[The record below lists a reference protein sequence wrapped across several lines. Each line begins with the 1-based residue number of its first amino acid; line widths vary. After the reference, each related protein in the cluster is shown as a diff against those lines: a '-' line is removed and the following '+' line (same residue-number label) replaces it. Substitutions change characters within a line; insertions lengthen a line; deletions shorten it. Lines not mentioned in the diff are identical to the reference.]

1 MKHHK
6 IDLNLLIALDALLR
20 TASVTRAAAE
30 VHVSQPSMSGSLAR
44 LREHFADP
52 LLVRSGRTF
61 KHSPLA
67 QKMQDTVR
75 QAMQHIDRTLS
86 MRPTFDPAADSRQ
99 FTLSGSDFTVVA
111 FGSPLVRRLSK
122 IAPTSTVSWLPG
134 SPTELG
140 VKLQSNDLDLSFVAE
155 PFLDDRFAQRLVL
168 EDDFACISWLENAQT
183 KNGLTKDAFNT
194 LGHVGIQYGVS
205 GTPGASHLSSRQLG
219 ACHRI
224 ETTCTSPIVVGSM
237 VVGTQR
243 IATVARSLALQMAA
257 SLPLR
262 VHEHPLQMAP
272 LRIFMQWNQDRDGD
286 GAMDWLRSIASEVAS
301 ELAVHRKASHDRSL
315 VGLGYAT

>member
-6 IDLNLLIALDALLR
+6 IDLNLLVALDALLH
-20 TASVTRAAAE
+20 TASVTKAAVQ

-61 KHSPLA
+61 KLSPLA
-67 QKMQDTVR
+67 QKMQVTLR
-75 QAMQHIDRTLS
+75 QAMQHIDRALS

-122 IAPTSTVSWLPG
+122 VAPTSTVRWLPG

-140 VKLQSNDLDLSFVAE
+140 AKLQSGDLDLSFVAE
-155 PFLDDRFAQRLVL
+155 PFVDDRFAQRLVL
-168 EDDFACISWLENAQT
+168 EDDFACISWSENART
-183 KNGLTKDAFNT
+183 SKGLTKDAFAT
-194 LGHVGIQYGVS
+194 LGHVDIQYGAN

-219 ACHRI
+219 VCHRI

-243 IATVARSLALQMAA
+243 IATLARSLALQMAT

-262 VHEHPLQMAP
+262 VHEHPWQMAP
-272 LRIFMQWNQDRDGD
+272 LRIFMQWNADRDGD
-286 GAMDWLRSIASEVAS
+286 GAMDWLRSMALEVAN
-301 ELAVHRKASHDRSL
+301 ELADQRNGPRERSPEE
-315 VGLGYAT
+315 LGYAT